1 MTDANHVR
9 FDRRVQKILRDHR
22 KLSRGYVTTVNHDGL
37 VIARPRRGTGAT
49 VLLRGILLSLL
60 TFVALK
66 AFLFIQLGPEAYAAR
81 TVTLEGGSMIESVGA
96 WAMAMDPATLWV
108 ATQVQGLFGL

>member
-1 MTDANHVR
+1 MSDANHVR
-9 FDRRVQKILRDHR
+9 FDRRVQKILREHR

-37 VIARPRRGTGAT
+37 VIARPRRGNGAT
-49 VLLRGILLSLL
+49 VLLRGLLLGML
-60 TFVALK
+60 TFVGLK
-66 AFLFIQLGPEAYAAR
+66 AFLYVQLGPEAYAAR
-81 TVTLEGGSMIESVGA
+81 TALLEGGSQVEAVGA

>member
-1 MTDANHVR
+1 
-9 FDRRVQKILRDHR
+9 VQKILREHR

-37 VIARPRRGTGAT
+37 VIARPRRGASGT
-49 VLLRGILLSLL
+49 VVLRGILLAML

-66 AFLFIQLGPEAYAAR
+66 AFLFVQLGPEAYAAR
-81 TVTLEGGSMIESVGA
+81 TAVLEGGSRVEALGA

-108 ATQVQGLFGL
+108 ATQVQALFGL